1 MYNVKII
8 RNTQHWRQSGKN
20 YIIVRIQTSMLQI
33 ELTFFFTFT
42 YIHLHSLLLQ
52 LHLHAELVSSRLS
65 MTGDDVG

>member
-1 MYNVKII
+1 
-8 RNTQHWRQSGKN
+8 
-20 YIIVRIQTSMLQI
+20 MLQI
-33 ELTFFFTFT
+33 ELTFFLHSLTFT

>member
-1 MYNVKII
+1 
-8 RNTQHWRQSGKN
+8 
-20 YIIVRIQTSMLQI
+20 MLQI
-33 ELTFFFTFT
+33 ELTSFFTFT